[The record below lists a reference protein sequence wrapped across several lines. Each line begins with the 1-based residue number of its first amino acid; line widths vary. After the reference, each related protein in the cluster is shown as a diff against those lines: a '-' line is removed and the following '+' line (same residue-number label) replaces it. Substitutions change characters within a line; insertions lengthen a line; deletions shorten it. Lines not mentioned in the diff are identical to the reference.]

1 MVRQQEGRLLY
12 CVDLFMQAN
21 NTCIVVN
28 LHVRTIHKQGGWS
41 DGRMVDCNVWMH
53 SHMKSYCRLAQ
64 FYLSYK
70 SRVDDFEQS
79 DNMRVDCV
87 PSTCRCVQY
96 IHVTSYLPVRAN
108 PPIRSSNYQ
117 GDKNIYATTSVL
129 YPTSSVFIT
138 QCVL

>member
-21 NTCIVVN
+21 NTCIVLN

-64 FYLSYK
+64 FYLSYMSYK
-70 SRVDDFEQS
+70 PSVDDFEQS
-79 DNMRVDCV
+79 DNRTVDCTIQMRSV
-87 PSTCRCVQY
+87 HNIVVQAGAVH
-96 IHVTSYLPVRAN
+96 IS
-108 PPIRSSNYQ
+108 I
-117 GDKNIYATTSVL
+117 KTTVA
-129 YPTSSVFIT
+129 
-138 QCVL
+138 